1 MRAVVIHRHGG
12 PEVLEPAEVDIP
24 RPATGE
30 ALIRVRAVSVNAF
43 LDGANRAGR
52 VPFARYG
59 FPHILGSEHAG
70 EVVAYGPDTPAT
82 IALGSSVA
90 VHNAVACKSCKPCAQ
105 GRAESCANLELI
117 GVMRPGAY
125 AEYSVAPVDNL
136 RILPPGLTMTDAAA
150 MSVNGPLATVQ
161 LMDARV
167 RPGDTVLIQ
176 GAASATGT
184 MAAVVAR
191 AMGCQVLGTSRSQD
205 KIDELHR
212 LDILDGIFD
221 STDPDVLDDIRSA
234 SAGGADVVIDNVGS
248 AELWTLT
255 MAALAPLGR
264 VASSGAM
271 FGGRVEL
278 DVAQL
283 YRNSQQIIGVRSAN
297 EESRDL
303 FWRLVERHQLR
314 PVIDS
319 VFPLAQ
325 VADAHRRLAT
335 MANIGRVVVSID

>member
-24 RPATGE
+24 RPGPGE

-52 VPFARYG
+52 VPFARYE

-70 EVVAYGPDTPAT
+70 EVVGYGPDTPET
-82 IALGSSVA
+82 VPLGSAVA
-90 VHNAVACKSCKPCAQ
+90 VHNAVACGSCKPCGQ
-105 GRAESCANLELI
+105 GRAESCSNLELI

-125 AEYSVAPVDNL
+125 AEYAVAPVENL
-136 RILPPGLTMTDAAA
+136 RVLPPGLSMTDAAA

-161 LMDARV
+161 LMDARA
-167 RPGDTVLIQ
+167 RPGETVLVQ

-184 MAAVVAR
+184 IAAVVAR
-191 AMGCQVLGTSRSQD
+191 AMGCQVLGTSRSPD
-205 KIDELHR
+205 KLDELRR
-212 LDILDGIFD
+212 LNILDGVFD
-221 STDPDVLDDIRSA
+221 SADPDVLTDIRSA
-234 SAGGADVVIDNVGS
+234 SGGGVDVVIDNVGS
-248 AELWTLT
+248 AELWKLT
-255 MAALAPLGR
+255 MAALGPLGR

-297 EESRDL
+297 EASREL
-303 FWRLVERHQLR
+303 FWDLVERCRLR
-314 PVIDS
+314 PVVDS
-319 VFPLAQ
+319 VYPLDQ
-325 VADAHRRLAT
+325 VADAHRRLET
-335 MANIGRVVVSID
+335 MANVGRVVVSID

>member
-12 PEVLEPAEVDIP
+12 PEVLEPAEVEVP
-24 RPATGE
+24 RPAAGE

-52 VPFARYG
+52 VPFARYD

-70 EVVAYGPDTPAT
+70 EVVAYGPDTAGT
-82 IALGSSVA
+82 IPLGSAVA
-90 VHNAVACKSCKPCAQ
+90 VHNAVACGSCKACAQ
-105 GRAESCANLELI
+105 GRAESCLNLELI

-125 AEYSVAPVDNL
+125 AEYSIAPVENL
-136 RILPPGLTMTDAAA
+136 RVLPPGLTMTDAAA

-161 LMDARV
+161 LLDARV

-191 AMGCQVLGTSRSQD
+191 AMGCQVLGTSRSVD
-205 KIDELHR
+205 KMDELRR
-212 LDILDGIFD
+212 LQILDGVFD
-221 STDPDVLDDIRSA
+221 STDPDVLDAIRSA
-234 SAGGADVVIDNVGS
+234 SAGGVDIVIDNVGS
-248 AELWTLT
+248 AALWKLS
-255 MAALAPLGR
+255 MDALGPLGR

-283 YRNSQQIIGVRSAN
+283 YRNSQQVIGVRSAN
-297 EESRDL
+297 ETSRDA
-303 FWRLVERHQLR
+303 FWHLVERDQLR
-314 PVIDS
+314 PVVDS
-319 VFPLAQ
+319 VFPLDQ
-325 VADAHRRLAT
+325 VADAHRRLET
-335 MANIGRVVVSID
+335 MANVGRVVVSID

>member
-12 PEVLEPAEVDIP
+12 PEVLEPAEVQIP
-24 RPATGE
+24 HPARGE
-30 ALIRVRAVSVNAF
+30 ALIKVRAVSVNAF

-52 VPFARYG
+52 VPFARYK

-70 EVVAYGPDTPAT
+70 EVAGYGADTPET
-82 IALGSSVA
+82 IPLGSSVA
-90 VHNAVACKSCKPCAQ
+90 VHNAVACGSCRPCAQ
-105 GRAESCANLELI
+105 GRAESCTNLELI
-117 GVMRPGAY
+117 GVTRPGAY

-136 RILPPGLTMTDAAA
+136 RVLPPGLPLTDAAA

-161 LMDARV
+161 LMDARA

-184 MAAVVAR
+184 MVAVVAR
-191 AMGCQVLGTSRSQD
+191 AMGCQVLGTSRSHD
-205 KIDELHR
+205 KIDQLRR
-212 LDILDGIFD
+212 LEIFD
-221 STDPDVLDDIRSA
+221 GLYDSTSPDVLDEIRTASGGGVDI
-234 SAGGADVVIDNVGS
+234 VIDNVGS
-248 AELWTLT
+248 AELWKLT
-255 MAALAPLGR
+255 MAALGPLGR
-264 VASSGAM
+264 VACSGAM

-297 EESRDL
+297 EASRDT
-303 FWRLVERHQLR
+303 FWDLVERHQLR

-319 VFPLAQ
+319 VYPLAQ
-325 VADAHRRLAT
+325 VADAHRRLET
-335 MANIGRVVVSID
+335 LANVGRVVVSID